1 MELSQFEIWE
11 KWAMLLGS
19 WTVLSVAMWKYI
31 PSTPNEQPV
40 SEQLDEMYRK
50 LEAGLEVRPSKY
62 LK

>member
-19 WTVLSVAMWKYI
+19 WTVLSVAYWKLTPNI
-31 PSTPNEQPV
+31 PNEQPI
-40 SEQLDEMYRK
+40 SEQLDDMYRK
-50 LEAGLEVRPSKY
+50 LDAGLEVRPSKY